1 MTFKELI
8 AITPEDQRYE
18 LEERAAI
25 HQFDGGLS
33 RTEAEIRTVNSHHK
47 SRWERLRREAGL
59 EN

>member
-25 HQFDGGLS
+25 HEFDGGLS
-33 RTEAEIRTVNSHHK
+33 RTEAEIRTTKSHQK
-47 SRWERLRREAGL
+47 SFWDRLRHEADL
-59 EN
+59 L